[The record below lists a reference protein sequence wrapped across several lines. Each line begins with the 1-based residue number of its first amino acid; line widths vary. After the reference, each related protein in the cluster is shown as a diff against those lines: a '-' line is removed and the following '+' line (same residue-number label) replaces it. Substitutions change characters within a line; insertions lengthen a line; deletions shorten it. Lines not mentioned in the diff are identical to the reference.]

1 MFEVLWRKWGLYFT
15 SRTTMDK
22 IGSEDLSNIL
32 DTLENLDTSPLV
44 PMMGGFDKFVQ
55 DRNTTTASRFFLSM
69 ILARLFIFHS
79 FVSLASAM
87 PGGLRDE
94 HKGQWL
100 LLQLSPRGLVGWD
113 IFDQLTIEILAFGS
127 SSDDIMLAITPL
139 LVGIQKIIGNL
150 PLTFAIDETQIPSR
164 MCTHCFRSEFDPEQP
179 RPLTGIILK
188 TSRKVASYVMMAG
201 TGMSLAIMKE
211 ISKSAVAR
219 EINEVKFIKEL
230 GWFDSASKQHA
241 YMERY
246 CPEALLHTDLWREVL
261 SRATKWLCGR
271 YVDNPGSRQQNI
283 DHHAVIVSPQLS
295 SPIFCKMALNL
306 LTGC

>member
-22 IGSEDLSNIL
+22 IGSDDLSNIL
-32 DTLENLDTSPLV
+32 DTFENLNTSPLV
-44 PMMGGFDKFVQ
+44 PMTGRFDKSVQ

-79 FVSLASAM
+79 FVTLASAM

-100 LLQLSPRGLVGWD
+100 LLQLSPRGLVGRD
-113 IFDQLTIEILAFGS
+113 IFDQLTIEILALGS

-150 PLTFAIDETQIPSR
+150 GLTFAIDETQIPSR
-164 MCTHCFRSEFDPEQP
+164 MCTDCFRSELNTEHR

-188 TSRKVASYVMMAG
+188 TSQKVASYVMMAG
-201 TGMSLAIMKE
+201 TGMSLTIMTE

-219 EINEVKFIKEL
+219 ENNEVKFIKEL
-230 GWFDSASKQHA
+230 GWFDNASQQQV

-246 CPEALLHTDLWREVL
+246 CPESLLHTDSWREVL
-261 SRATKWLCGR
+261 SRAAKWLCGR
-271 YVDNPGSRQQNI
+271 YVGN
-283 DHHAVIVSPQLS
+283 A
-295 SPIFCKMALNL
+295 C
-306 LTGC
+306 